1 MRRCEGAW
9 VPQWAQLRWRR
20 RRGSRCRRRAR
31 ATTARWT
38 AGRWCR
44 PQPRPTVPPT
54 LLTEEVRH
62 WHLHLQTDMEYILSI
77 IYAQATKS
85 TVRMDQVWRRM
96 GRVWWPTGPWWPRS
110 RSRRAAGRM
119 RPTRRRCPLLAP
131 PTSSSW
137 RASSSPTR
145 SRGPKRFV
153 VCFAWLFNIQIKW
166 CLTGKCYCGRNSLI
180 SIFNIKV
187 WWLFFIGFPF
197 SYHLKFKICSNCDA
211 SLSKNDEYARYLEM
225 EMKTLTFHTFVVR
238 KKSWQWV
245 QRSNQHYLTL
255 NERRCW
261 VSMNRPVVRTE
272 Y

>member
-1 MRRCEGAW
+1 MKICKYISEEIKWTDRKFRCPTLWCDSIVSIWNWVDTTDNRDIDKIKKYPFHHIFSRILLRLLHKIWVRMRRCEGAW

-20 RRGSRCRRRAR
+20 RRGSRCRRRAP

-44 PQPRPTVPPT
+44 PPPRPTVQPT

-62 WHLHLQTDMEYILSI
+62 WHLQPSNWNILSI

-110 RSRRAAGRM
+110 RSRRATGRR

-145 SRGPKRFV
+145 
-153 VCFAWLFNIQIKW
+153 
-166 CLTGKCYCGRNSLI
+166 
-180 SIFNIKV
+180 
-187 WWLFFIGFPF
+187 
-197 SYHLKFKICSNCDA
+197 
-211 SLSKNDEYARYLEM
+211 
-225 EMKTLTFHTFVVR
+225 
-238 KKSWQWV
+238 
-245 QRSNQHYLTL
+245 
-255 NERRCW
+255 
-261 VSMNRPVVRTE
+261 
-272 Y
+272 